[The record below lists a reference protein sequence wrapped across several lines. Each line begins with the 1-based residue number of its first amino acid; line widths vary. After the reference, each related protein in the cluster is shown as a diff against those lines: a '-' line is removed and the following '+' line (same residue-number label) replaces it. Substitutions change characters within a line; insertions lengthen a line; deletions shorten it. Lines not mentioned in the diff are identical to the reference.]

1 MARDKATYALADD
14 KSGFSARSDRPT
26 TKRCCRYFFICL
38 KVTVMRP
45 VLRRLLPDTPTVSGR
60 ERLRAALGA
69 LAGILVTGL
78 LGGLALDFDQALP
91 ALIAPMGASAV
102 LLFAVP
108 SSPLAQP
115 WSILAGNI
123 VAALVGVT
131 AAIFITDPFLA
142 SAVAISLAIAAMMSL
157 RCLHPPS
164 GAIALTAVLG
174 GPAIHQLGY
183 GFVLWPVIGNSVA
196 LLLIAMLFNN
206 LTGRPYPHTVK
217 PASDHGTKDP
227 APIRR
232 IGFTSEDLDD
242 VLKDYD
248 EFLDIDRDDLETIL
262 RRTELR
268 SYRRRAAHF
277 DCARI
282 MSRDV
287 VAVAPDDTLKQA
299 HDLMRAHHFKVLPV
313 TNDRAEV
320 VGIVTQ
326 TDLLD
331 KAHWSH
337 GQPKAA
343 LGYRLL
349 GLFSGAGAAG
359 DTVKNIMTTPVRTV
373 RPETSVADAMIIFAE
388 EGLHYLPV
396 TQDDKLVGI
405 LSQSDV
411 MVAMLADKTAA

>member
-1 MARDKATYALADD
+1 
-14 KSGFSARSDRPT
+14 
-26 TKRCCRYFFICL
+26 
-38 KVTVMRP
+38 MRL
-45 VLRRLLPDTPTVSGR
+45 VLRRLLPETPPVSSK

-78 LGGLALDFDQALP
+78 LGGLALNFEATLP
-91 ALIAPMGASAV
+91 TLIAPMGASAV

-115 WSILAGNI
+115 WSILAGNT

-131 AAIFITDPFLA
+131 VAMLVPDPFFA
-142 SAVAISLAIAAMMSL
+142 SALAISLAIGLMMTL

-183 GFVLWPVIGNSVA
+183 GFVFWPVLGNSVA
-196 LLLIAMLFNN
+196 LLVMAMLFNN
-206 LTGRPYPHTVK
+206 LTGRRYPHAVK
-217 PASDHGTKDP
+217 PASDHGTRDP
-227 APIRR
+227 APVQR
-232 IGFTSEDLDD
+232 IGFTSADLDD

-248 EFLDIDRDDLETIL
+248 EFLDIDRDILETIL

-268 SYRRRAAHF
+268 SYRRRAAHS
-277 DCARI
+277 DCASI

-287 VAVAPDDTLKQA
+287 VAVAPDNTLREA
-299 HDLMRAHHFKVLPV
+299 HNLMQAHHFKALPV

-326 TDLLD
+326 TDFLD
-331 KAHWSH
+331 KAHWTN
-337 GQPKAA
+337 GRPKIGFAQRV
-343 LGYRLL
+343 RLVL
-349 GLFSGAGAAG
+349 SGASAPN
-359 DTVKNIMTTPVRTV
+359 DTVKDIMTTPVKTV
-373 RPETSVADAMIIFAE
+373 GPQTSIADAMIIFAE

-396 TQDDKLVGI
+396 TKENNKLVGI

-411 MVAMLADKTAA
+411 MVAMLADKAAS

>member
-1 MARDKATYALADD
+1 
-14 KSGFSARSDRPT
+14 
-26 TKRCCRYFFICL
+26 
-38 KVTVMRP
+38 MRRM
-45 VLRRLLPDTPTVSGR
+45 LRRLLPEATPVSPK

-78 LGGLALDFDQALP
+78 LGSLALKADASLP
-91 ALIAPMGASAV
+91 ALVAPMGASAV

-115 WSILAGNI
+115 WSILGGNI

-131 AAIFITDPFLA
+131 AALLITNPFLA
-142 SAVAISLAIAAMMSL
+142 SAVAIAVAIASMMTL

-183 GFVLWPVIGNSVA
+183 GFVIWPVAGNSLA
-196 LLLIAMLFNN
+196 LLLLALAFNN
-206 LTGRPYPHTVK
+206 LTGRRYPHAAK
-217 PASDHGTKDP
+217 PTAADHGTTDP
-227 APIRR
+227 ASIQR
-232 IGFTSEDLDD
+232 IGFTSADLDD
-242 VLKDYD
+242 VLKEYD

-268 SYRRRAAHF
+268 SYRRRAGHL
-277 DCARI
+277 DCASI

-287 VAVAPDDTLKQA
+287 VAVAPDNTLKEA
-299 HDLMRAHHFKVLPV
+299 HDLMRAHHFKALPV

-326 TDLLD
+326 TDFLD
-331 KAHWSH
+331 KANWTR
-337 GQPKAA
+337 GRPKIGFAQRV
-343 LGYRLL
+343 RLVL
-349 GLFSGAGAAG
+349 SGASAPN
-359 DTVKNIMTTPVRTV
+359 DTVKDIMTTPVRTV
-373 RPETSVADAMIIFAE
+373 GPATPIADAIVIFAE

-396 TQDDKLVGI
+396 TRENNKLVGI
-405 LSQSDV
+405 LSQTDV
-411 MVAMLADKTAA
+411 LVAMLADKAAA

>member
-1 MARDKATYALADD
+1 M
-14 KSGFSARSDRPT
+14 
-26 TKRCCRYFFICL
+26 
-38 KVTVMRP
+38 MRRM
-45 VLRRLLPDTPTVSGR
+45 LRRLLPEATPVSPK

-78 LGGLALDFDQALP
+78 LGSLALKADATLP
-91 ALIAPMGASAV
+91 ALVAPMGASAV

-115 WSILAGNI
+115 WSILGGNI

-131 AAIFITDPFLA
+131 AALLIPNPFLA
-142 SAVAISLAIAAMMSL
+142 SAVAIAVAIAAMMTL

-174 GPAIHQLGY
+174 GPAIDQLGY
-183 GFVLWPVIGNSVA
+183 GFVIWPVAGNSLA
-196 LLLIAMLFNN
+196 LLLLALAFNN
-206 LTGRPYPHTVK
+206 LTGRRYPHAAK
-217 PASDHGTKDP
+217 PTAADHGTTDP
-227 APIRR
+227 ASIQR
-232 IGFTSEDLDD
+232 IGFTSADLDD
-242 VLKDYD
+242 VLKEYD

-268 SYRRRAAHF
+268 SYRRRAGHL
-277 DCARI
+277 DCASI

-287 VAVAPDDTLKQA
+287 VAVAPDNTLKEA
-299 HDLMRAHHFKVLPV
+299 HDLMRAHHFKALPV

-326 TDLLD
+326 TDFLD
-331 KAHWSH
+331 KANWTR
-337 GQPKAA
+337 GRPKIGFAQRV
-343 LGYRLL
+343 RLVL
-349 GLFSGAGAAG
+349 SGASAPN
-359 DTVKNIMTTPVRTV
+359 DTVKDIMTAPVRTV
-373 RPETSVADAMIIFAE
+373 GPATPIADAIVIFAE

-396 TQDDKLVGI
+396 TRENNKLVGI

-411 MVAMLADKTAA
+411 LVAMLADKAAA

>member
-1 MARDKATYALADD
+1 M
-14 KSGFSARSDRPT
+14 
-26 TKRCCRYFFICL
+26 
-38 KVTVMRP
+38 MRRM
-45 VLRRLLPDTPTVSGR
+45 LRRLLPEATPVSPK

-78 LGGLALDFDQALP
+78 LGSLALKADATLP
-91 ALIAPMGASAV
+91 ALVAPMGASAV

-115 WSILAGNI
+115 WSILGGNI

-131 AAIFITDPFLA
+131 AALLITNPFLA
-142 SAVAISLAIAAMMSL
+142 SAVAIAVAIAAMMTL

-174 GPAIHQLGY
+174 GPTIHELGY
-183 GFVLWPVIGNSVA
+183 GFVIWPVAGNSLI
-196 LLLIAMLFNN
+196 LLLIALAFNN
-206 LTGRPYPHTVK
+206 LTGRRYPHAAK
-217 PASDHGTKDP
+217 PAAADHGTRDP
-227 APIRR
+227 ASIQR
-232 IGFTSEDLDD
+232 IGFTSADLDD
-242 VLKDYD
+242 VLKEYD

-268 SYRRRAAHF
+268 SYRRRAGHL
-277 DCARI
+277 DCASI

-287 VAVAPDDTLKQA
+287 VAVAPDNTLKEA
-299 HDLMRAHHFKVLPV
+299 HDLMRAHHFKALPV

-326 TDLLD
+326 TDFLD
-331 KAHWSH
+331 KANWTR
-337 GQPKAA
+337 GRPKIGFAQRV
-343 LGYRLL
+343 RLVL
-349 GLFSGAGAAG
+349 SGASAPN
-359 DTVKNIMTTPVRTV
+359 DTVKDIMTAPVRTV
-373 RPETSVADAMIIFAE
+373 GPTTPIADAIVIFAE

-396 TQDDKLVGI
+396 TRENNKLVGI

-411 MVAMLADKTAA
+411 LVAMLADKAAA